1 MPVSF
6 SLLYYLYRVAR
17 DHDSQS
23 FGTLT
28 GGRILVGT
36 SFVGALWI
44 RELKNVVALLVNS
57 IVKVL
62 GR

>member
-17 DHDSQS
+17 EHDSQS

-36 SFVGALWI
+36 SFVGSIMDTRIKECSRVA
-44 RELKNVVALLVNS
+44 RELNS
-57 IVKVL
+57 
-62 GR
+62 